1 MKCND
6 QSIVSG
12 KFPDLLKDAN
22 ISSVYKA
29 KDSFDKNNGRPV
41 TDLPLLSKIYKK

>member
-1 MKCND
+1 MECND
-6 QSIVSG
+6 QSIISG

-29 KDSFDKNNGRPV
+29 KDPFDKTSYKPV
-41 TDLPLLSKIYKK
+41 IDLPLL